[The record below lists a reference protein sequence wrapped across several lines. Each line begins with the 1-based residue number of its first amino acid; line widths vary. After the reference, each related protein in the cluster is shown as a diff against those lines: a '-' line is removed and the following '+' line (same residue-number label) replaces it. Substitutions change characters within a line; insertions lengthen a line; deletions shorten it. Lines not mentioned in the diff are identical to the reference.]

1 MAGWTR
7 LSVTIRSTAVKF
19 RFPSSPRLYI
29 LRFWSEDVPAMITVL
44 VVDDEPHA
52 RRGIVLR
59 LRRHPDF
66 QLIGECGN
74 GKTALQSIERL
85 KPALVFLDI
94 RMPGLNG
101 LEVLKRLSK
110 DCTSS
115 FIFLT
120 AFDEY
125 ALDAFEFH
133 ALDYLLK
140 PIDDTRFTEA
150 LERVRRTSKLK
161 SLEEKYAQLQELV
174 NSERNTQRAAFLS
187 RFAVKT
193 SDRVAFV
200 RSEQID
206 WIEATGDYAGLHVGN
221 KTFLIRT
228 SINELARR
236 LDPTAF
242 TRVHRSAIVQID
254 RIVRIAPAVSGDA
267 RLTLSNGDEVRVSRS
282 FSKPLRKIL

>member
-1 MAGWTR
+1 M
-7 LSVTIRSTAVKF
+7 
-19 RFPSSPRLYI
+19 
-29 LRFWSEDVPAMITVL
+29 MTVL

-59 LRRHPDF
+59 LQRHPDF
-66 QLIGECGN
+66 QLIGEHGN
-74 GKTALQSIERL
+74 GNAALQSIERL

-94 RMPGLNG
+94 HMPGING
-101 LEVLKRLSK
+101 LEVLRRLPK
-110 DCTSS
+110 ECTSS

-120 AFDEY
+120 AFDAY
-125 ALDAFEFH
+125 ALDAFAFH
-133 ALDYLLK
+133 AVDYLLK

-150 LERVRRTSKLK
+150 LERVRRTSRLA

-174 NSERNTQRAAFLS
+174 NSERAPFLR

-193 SDRVAFV
+193 GDRVAFV
-200 RSEQID
+200 RNEEID

-221 KTFLIRT
+221 KTYLIRA

-242 TRVHRSAIVQID
+242 TRVHRSAIVQLD

-267 RLTLSNGDEVRVSRS
+267 KLTLSTGDVVRVSRS
-282 FSKPLRKIL
+282 FSKPLRKILRNGNQIVCTADGSEAGIYKEFQ

>member
-1 MAGWTR
+1 M
-7 LSVTIRSTAVKF
+7 
-19 RFPSSPRLYI
+19 
-29 LRFWSEDVPAMITVL
+29 MTVL
-44 VVDDEPHA
+44 VVDDELHA

-59 LRRHPDF
+59 LQRYPDF

-74 GKTALQSIERL
+74 GKAALQSIERL

-94 RMPGLNG
+94 HMPGING
-101 LEVLKRLSK
+101 LEVLRRLSK

-120 AFDEY
+120 AFDAY
-125 ALDAFEFH
+125 ALNAFEFH
-133 ALDYLLK
+133 AVDYLLK

-150 LERVRRTSKLK
+150 LERVRRTSRLA
-161 SLEEKYAQLQELV
+161 SLEEKYAQLQELI
-174 NSERNTQRAAFLS
+174 NSERNTQRASFLR
-187 RFAVKT
+187 RFAIKT
-193 SDRVAFV
+193 RDRVAFV
-200 RSEQID
+200 RSEEID

-267 RLTLSNGDEVRVSRS
+267 RLTLSTGDEVRVSRS
-282 FSKPLRKIL
+282 FSKPLRKILRNGNQVVCRADGSEAGIHKVIQ

>member
-1 MAGWTR
+1 
-7 LSVTIRSTAVKF
+7 
-19 RFPSSPRLYI
+19 
-29 LRFWSEDVPAMITVL
+29 MITVL

-59 LRRHPDF
+59 LQRHPDF

-74 GKTALQSIERL
+74 GKAALQSIERL

-94 RMPGLNG
+94 HMPGING
-101 LEVLKRLSK
+101 LEVLRMLSK

-120 AFDEY
+120 AFEAY

-133 ALDYLLK
+133 AVDYLLK
-140 PIDDTRFTEA
+140 PIDDARFTEA
-150 LERVRRTSKLK
+150 LERVRRTNRLA
-161 SLEEKYAQLQELV
+161 SLEQKHAQLQELV
-174 NSERNTQRAAFLS
+174 NSERDTQRTSFLR

-193 SDRVAFV
+193 RDRVTFV
-200 RSEQID
+200 RSEEID

-221 KTFLIRT
+221 RTYLIRA
-228 SINELARR
+228 SINQLARR

-242 TRVHRSAIVQID
+242 ARVHRSAIVQLD
-254 RIVRIAPAVSGDA
+254 RIVQITPAMSGDA
-267 RLTLSNGDEVRVSRS
+267 RLTLSTGDKVRVSRS
-282 FSKPLRKIL
+282 FSKPLRKILRNGSLNSSSVSVK

>member
-1 MAGWTR
+1 M
-7 LSVTIRSTAVKF
+7 L
-19 RFPSSPRLYI
+19 
-29 LRFWSEDVPAMITVL
+29 TVL

-59 LRRHPDF
+59 LQRHPDF

-74 GKTALQSIERL
+74 GKSALQSIERL

-94 RMPGLNG
+94 HMPGING
-101 LEVLKRLSK
+101 LEVLRRLSK

-120 AFDEY
+120 AFDAY

-133 ALDYLLK
+133 AVDYLLK

-150 LERVRRTSKLK
+150 LERVRRTNRLA
-161 SLEEKYAQLQELV
+161 SLEEKCAQLQELV
-174 NSERNTQRAAFLS
+174 NSEQNSQRASFLR

-193 SDRVAFV
+193 RDRVAFV
-200 RSEQID
+200 RSEEID

-221 KTFLIRT
+221 KTYLIRT
-228 SINELARR
+228 SIHELTRR

-242 TRVHRSAIVQID
+242 TRVHRSAIVQLD
-254 RIVRIAPAVSGDA
+254 RVVRIAPAVSGDA
-267 RLTLSNGDEVRVSRS
+267 RLTLSTGDEVRVSRN
-282 FSKPLRKIL
+282 FSKSLRKILRNGNHVVGRADGSEAGIRKVFQ